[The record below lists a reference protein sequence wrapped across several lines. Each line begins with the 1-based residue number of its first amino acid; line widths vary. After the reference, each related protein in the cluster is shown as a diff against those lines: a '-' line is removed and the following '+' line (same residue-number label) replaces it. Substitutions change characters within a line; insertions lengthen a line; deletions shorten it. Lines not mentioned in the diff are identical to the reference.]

1 MATALIIISVLLW
14 GASLWACLRR
24 RLLAPGL
31 SYLALL
37 AVSLADTP
45 EGYPLLPVNSVILT
59 GWLCMT
65 IVVMVATTLQPRD
78 ERRSAAGAGY
88 MTLGALAGMAVGL
101 LGFTLAE
108 GTGMRY
114 SIMVVATA
122 AGVLFG
128 YLMYGNTPAGR
139 AEAPGRARFAGTLL
153 AKGFPIAIAVMQL
166 GVALVLA
173 MAIYLRP

>member
-1 MATALIIISVLLW
+1 MSIALIVISVILW
-14 GASLWACLRR
+14 GASLWACLQR

-37 AVSLADTP
+37 ALSFARSAD
-45 EGYPLLPVNSVILT
+45 GYPLLPVNNVILT

-65 IVVMVATTLQPRD
+65 VVVMVATTLQPEA
-78 ERRSAAGAGY
+78 ERRSPAGAGY

-101 LGFTLAE
+101 LGFTVAE
-108 GTGMRY
+108 GIGMRY
-114 SIMVVATA
+114 SIMVIATA

-139 AEAPGRARFAGTLL
+139 AAAPGRRRFAGPLL

-166 GVALVLA
+166 GVALVLV
-173 MAIYLRP
+173 MAIYTKQ